1 MFLKVIPR
9 SSQSKVVPSS
19 EGLKVYTNA
28 PPVDG
33 EANDAVIAILSK
45 ALNVPRSSITIV
57 KGRSARLKVIQI
69 DGLSDQEI
77 LARVTSS

>member
-1 MFLKVIPR
+1 M
-9 SSQSKVVPSS
+9 
-19 EGLKVYTNA
+19 YTKA

-45 ALNVPRSSITIV
+45 ALKVPRSSITIV
-57 KGRSARLKVIQI
+57 KGRSTRLKVIQI

>member
-1 MFLKVIPR
+1 M
-9 SSQSKVVPSS
+9 
-19 EGLKVYTNA
+19 YTNA